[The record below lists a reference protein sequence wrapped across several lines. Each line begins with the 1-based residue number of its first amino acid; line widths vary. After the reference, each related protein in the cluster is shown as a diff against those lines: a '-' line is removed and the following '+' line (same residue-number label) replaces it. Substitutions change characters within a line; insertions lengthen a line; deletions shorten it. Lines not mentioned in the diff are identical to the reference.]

1 MKYFS
6 IRKVW
11 KRIGGL
17 GFLVGYR
24 EVKEGLVVSLI
35 VGPYMIFLGPHTDS
49 SGGSYKPGTEKG

>member
-6 IRKVW
+6 VRKVW
-11 KRIGGL
+11 KKIGGL

-24 EVKEGLVVSLI
+24 KVKEGLVLSLI
-35 VGPYMIFLGPHTDS
+35 VGPYMIFLGPHIDS